1 MKTTTSPPP
10 KGDSVV
16 LITGGS
22 GGNKNWNASTH
33 SIEIYVPNTP
43 GEPCILHDLP
53 EGYYGHTQDGGM
65 ICGGVQTQNTCRRW
79 NPKEGIFPYKTVH
92 GFEPGRYAHVSW
104 TPVYEKET
112 FLIGGGS
119 NLESRNSSTLVKQG
133 TFAGSDGFPKGL
145 KYALFGACS
154 IPDPDTDTVVI
165 TGGRYSEK
173 TSSVYNEYGFIEYLG
188 DLNFKRYEHG
198 CTSYVSDNT
207 RVYIFNHLYSVKYSK
222 RAK

>member
-79 NPKEGIFPYKTVH
+79 NPKEGIFPDKPVH
-92 GFEPGRYAHVSW
+92 EFEPGRWLHVSW
-104 TPVYEKET
+104 TPVSERET
-112 FLIGGGS
+112 FLIGGGKHAES
-119 NLESRNSSTLVKQG
+119 LSTIVKPGKYGGKPGFNLSTPLI
-133 TFAGSDGFPKGL
+133 
-145 KYALFGACS
+145 GACS
-154 IPDPDTDTVVI
+154 IPDPETDTVII
-165 TGGRYSEK
+165 TGGNRPKYTL
-173 TSSVYNEYGFIEYLG
+173 TSLYNEDGWVENFGNLYYGRQY
-188 DLNFKRYEHG
+188 HG
-198 CTSYVSDNT
+198 CASYVADKK
-207 RVYIFNHLYSVKYSK
+207 RVNFYFL
-222 RAK
+222 